1 MFHTKT
7 KKTVIIAE
15 ILIAVNNYVRVNYLS
30 VLVHL
35 FCNESHKLFQSIWDG
50 DSYTLIATR
59 FKIQKLY

>member
-15 ILIAVNNYVRVNYLS
+15 ILIVVNNYVRIHYLS

-35 FCNESHKLFQSIWDG
+35 FCNKSNKLLS
-50 DSYTLIATR
+50 
-59 FKIQKLY
+59 KKLEREIIDFLVI

>member
-35 FCNESHKLFQSIWDG
+35 FCNESHKLFFKIFGTG
-50 DSYTLIATR
+50 DSYTLKATR
-59 FKIQKLY
+59 FEIQKS